1 MHNFI
6 LLWEPSDAAY
16 SKQLEIGNL
25 FINSLGIDENI
36 AHEISNIS
44 SLSKDLSKSMTD
56 AEQKLKEQTDS
67 ETIFSALQMI
77 NENEGIPHIIYAG
90 DYYHRA
96 FDNVLKSI
104 VVKNMK
110 KISMKKVW
118 LTKLR
123 MQRYFAA
130 CFTKTLSESD
140 HRKFVQVQI
149 NEPQPTSK
157 FNFQLL
163 VKPPYKF
170 IMHLGDTKENEFS
183 RNIIF
188 SKPDYFQESVFYDL
202 ETFIETLDDGIMD
215 FSRTTYHMSKMTQEE
230 RGLLAMKDQEFLES
244 FYVYSLGQNPDVK
257 KIEME
262 SSESESRYIL
272 SRCSRQTLIL
282 ENNSKLFNSLTV
294 AWNFLRVIVAW
305 IFGYF

>member
-110 KISMKKVW
+110 KFSMKKVW

-163 VKPPYKF
+163 VQF
-170 IMHLGDTKENEFS
+170 GDTKENEYG
-183 RNIIF
+183 NIIF

-272 SRCSRQTLIL
+272 YIVSRCSRQTLIL
-282 ENNSKLFNSLTV
+282 EKNSKWF
-294 AWNFLRVIVAW
+294 NFLKW
-305 IFGYF
+305 

>member
-67 ETIFSALQMI
+67 ETIFSALQTI

-123 MQRYFAA
+123 MQRYFVA

-149 NEPQPTSK
+149 NDPQPTSY

-163 VKPPYKF
+163 
-170 IMHLGDTKENEFS
+170 MHFGDTKENEYG
-183 RNIIF
+183 NIIF

-215 FSRTTYHMSKMTQEE
+215 FSRTSYHMSKMTQEE

-262 SSESESRYIL
+262 SSESESRYKDIKDIKNQDIFIL

-282 ENNSKLFNSLTV
+282 ENNSKLFNSLK
-294 AWNFLRVIVAW
+294 W
-305 IFGYF
+305 